1 MYQLLEPCTNVGLMD
16 LPLTV
21 DKDSSTPIFIQ
32 LSQCL
37 KARILS
43 GALKPGTLL
52 PPTRD
57 LANSLGLSRGT
68 VLKAYDDLIAQGYL
82 DATVGS
88 GTFVSRRA
96 QSETSARLELER
108 MSQETQDGMI
118 NSLLSVE
125 AKDLMAIEISHG
137 VAGYNTELNYGAPPP
152 DMLPL
157 AKWKETLATQ
167 SRLQQPHHFDCTPE
181 TLGNY
186 QLRKE
191 IAAFLSR
198 SKGLN
203 CSAEQVVVFSGSQQG
218 LNYLARI
225 LVNPGD
231 TVVLENPGYGGAR
244 DNFSMRRANIV
255 HVGVDANGLKVNE
268 LANIKDP
275 VKIVYVSP
283 SYHDPTGAIMSLDR
297 RKALLEWASR
307 RNAII
312 MEDAWD
318 SDYSYVPPLP
328 SLQGLDTEHRV
339 IYLYTFWKVMFPL
352 LTIGCAVMPPYLVPI
367 IDRMKFITERQ
378 YPVLE
383 HLTMADFMQSGA
395 LERHIKRTKSIYER
409 RRKALEEALFGSFK
423 TEVEIPRQSGGL
435 HLCVRFT
442 RKLDAPRIEH
452 AAQEE
457 GLPIRSSAS
466 YYTGTPSVNE
476 YLIPFASLADETIM
490 PVVTAFAERLGYRW

>member
-1 MYQLLEPCTNVGLMD
+1 MD
-16 LPLTV
+16 LPVTI
-21 DKDSSTPIFIQ
+21 DKESSTPIFIQ

-57 LANSLGLSRGT
+57 LAATLGLSRGT

-88 GTFVSRRA
+88 GTYVSRRA
-96 QSETSARLELER
+96 QSETTARQEIER
-108 MSQETQDGMI
+108 LAQNSVFKAD
-118 NSLLSVE
+118 SLLSTE
-125 AKDLMAIEISHG
+125 AKDLMKIQISEG

-157 AKWKETLATQ
+157 AKWKESLATQ
-167 SRLQQPHHFDCTPE
+167 TRLQQPHHFDCTPE

-203 CSAEQVVVFSGSQQG
+203 CVAEQVVVFSGSQQG

-231 TVVLENPGYGGAR
+231 TVVLEDPGYGGAR
-244 DNFSMRRANIV
+244 DNFTMRRAKII
-255 HVGVDANGLKVNE
+255 HVGVDNNGLKVSDLSKIE
-268 LANIKDP
+268 GD
-275 VKIVYVSP
+275 VKVVYVSP

-297 RKALLEWASR
+297 RQALLEWASR
-307 RNAII
+307 HNAVIL
-312 MEDAWD
+312 EDAWD
-318 SDYSYVPPLP
+318 SDYSYIPPLP
-328 SLQGLDTEHRV
+328 SLQGLDTEQRV

-352 LTIGCAVMPPYLVPI
+352 LTIGCAVVPLYLVPV

-383 HLTMADFMQSGA
+383 HLTMADFIQSGA

-423 TEVEIPRQSGGL
+423 TDVEIARQSGGL
-435 HLCVRFT
+435 HLCVRFA
-442 RKLDAPRIEH
+442 RKLDGGRIDH
-452 AAQEE
+452 AAQEA
-457 GLPIRSSAS
+457 GLPLRTTAS
-466 YYTGTPSVNE
+466 YYTVPAPAVNE
-476 YLIPFASLADETIM
+476 YLIPFASLQDETIM
-490 PVVTAFAERLGYRW
+490 PMVTAFAGRLGYRW

>member
-1 MYQLLEPCTNVGLMD
+1 MYQLLEAHAILRLMD

-32 LSQCL
+32 LSQSL

-96 QSETSARLELER
+96 QSETSARMELER
-108 MSQETQDGMI
+108 MSQAPELMTD
-118 NSLLSVE
+118 SLLSVE
-125 AKDLMAIEISHG
+125 ARDLMALEMSHG

-203 CSAEQVVVFSGSQQG
+203 CSADQVVVFSGSQQG

-244 DNFSMRRANIV
+244 DNFSMRRANII
-255 HVGVDANGLKVNE
+255 HVGVDANGLKVGE
-268 LANIKDP
+268 LAEIEDE

-307 RNAII
+307 RNVII

-328 SLQGLDTEHRV
+328 SLQGLDSEHRV

-352 LTIGCAVMPPYLVPI
+352 LTIGCAVVPPYLVPV

-409 RRKALEEALFGSFK
+409 RRKALEEALFGTFK

-452 AAQEE
+452 AAEGA
-457 GLPIRSSAS
+457 GLPMRSSAS
-466 YYTGTPSVNE
+466 YYASAPCVNE
-476 YLIPFASLADETIM
+476 YLIPFASLEDETIM
-490 PVVTAFAERLGYRW
+490 PMVTAFAQKLGYRW

>member
-1 MYQLLEPCTNVGLMD
+1 ME
-16 LPLTV
+16 LPVTI
-21 DKDSSTPIFIQ
+21 DKESSVPIFIQ

-57 LANSLGLSRGT
+57 LASSLGLSRGT

-88 GTFVSRRA
+88 GTFVSHRA
-96 QSETSARLELER
+96 QSESKARLEMER
-108 MSQETQDGMI
+108 FTQNPDIKME
-118 NSLLSVE
+118 SLLSAE
-125 AKDLMAIEISHG
+125 ARDLLTLEVSHG
-137 VAGYNTELNYGAPPP
+137 VAGYNTELNYGAPPA

-157 AKWKETLATQ
+157 AKWKEILATQ
-167 SRLQQPHHFDCTPE
+167 TRLQQPHHFECTPE
-181 TLGNY
+181 TLGSY

-203 CSAEQVVVFSGSQQG
+203 CVPEQVVVFSGSQQG
-218 LNYLARI
+218 LSYLARL

-255 HVGVDANGLKVNE
+255 TIDVDANGLKVGE
-268 LANIKDP
+268 LSSISGD
-275 VKIVYVSP
+275 VKVVYVTP
-283 SYHDPTGAIMSLDR
+283 SYHDPTGAVMSLDR

-307 RNAII
+307 HNAII

-318 SDYSYVPPLP
+318 SDYSYVPPMP
-328 SLQGLDTEHRV
+328 SLQGMDTEHRV
-339 IYLYTFWKVMFPL
+339 IYLYTFWKVMYPL
-352 LTIGCAVMPPYLVPI
+352 LTIGCAVVPSYLIPAV
-367 IDRMKFITERQ
+367 DRMKFVTERQ
-378 YPVLE
+378 FPLLE
-383 HLTMADFMQSGA
+383 HLTMADFIQSGS
-395 LERHIKRTKSIYER
+395 LERHIKRTKTIYER

-423 TEVEIPRQSGGL
+423 TDVEIPKQSAGL
-435 HLCVRFT
+435 HLCVRFSS
-442 RKLDAPRIEH
+442 KLAAAAIES
-452 AAQEE
+452 ARQEA
-457 GLPIRSSAS
+457 GLPMLSTAE
-466 YYTGTPSVNE
+466 YYNGTPAVNE
-476 YLIPFASLADETIM
+476 FLIPFASMEEESILP
-490 PVVTAFAERLGYRW
+490 PVTDFASRLGYRW